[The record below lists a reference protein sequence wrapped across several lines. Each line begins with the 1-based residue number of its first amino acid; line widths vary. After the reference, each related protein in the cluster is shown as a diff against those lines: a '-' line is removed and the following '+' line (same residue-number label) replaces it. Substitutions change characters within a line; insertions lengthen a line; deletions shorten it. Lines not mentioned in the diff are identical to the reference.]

1 MKKTNEYIIKYGEKS
16 VDLEIGRENN
26 ISKRCNAILTTISIL
41 VVPFITVFLYL
52 LENLNKSRILIIIF
66 GVILLL
72 ILITSLVFAIQ
83 SQWFYK
89 KNYLQSSE
97 EFENHV
103 NNYNK
108 YTQDDFDRQLINDY
122 NEIYK
127 SLSKSNDKRTRWAI
141 CSIISLYTFFAV
153 LLAFFIVILFLI

>member
-72 ILITSLVFAIQ
+72 KL
-83 SQWFYK
+83 K
-89 KNYLQSSE
+89 
-97 EFENHV
+97 
-103 NNYNK
+103 
-108 YTQDDFDRQLINDY
+108 
-122 NEIYK
+122 
-127 SLSKSNDKRTRWAI
+127 
-141 CSIISLYTFFAV
+141 
-153 LLAFFIVILFLI
+153 